1 MIQQTSQTLMSA
13 VISGT
18 GKREARVQSEIESLL
33 RVLGYDVEREYAT
46 GDGPADLYLPTR
58 RTIIET
64 KGHGQAGPDKS
75 GSREGENQEQQCERY
90 VVAENERERRRLDF
104 SGTKQMPWQAMLTD
118 GQLWWLWEWQVNHD
132 GSLSQKR
139 LADQRSFYS
148 GQDAEALF
156 WLQSKTD
163 QTTGK
168 PWVPADPAALH
179 SLFDGYL
186 GELRQIYHNLD
197 QEQSVLTKRQL
208 WLDTLRGSGCAPAQ
222 ADEDSQFLAHTLLI
236 TIARAVISTLSN
248 FESRPVPV
256 EAMNEGF
263 ASWPQARNETGPT
276 FQRGV
281 DWTNRVFQT
290 ADAYDWRQRAM
301 DVLRTLYEG
310 LIEKSQRKAFGE
322 YYTPDWLAG
331 MLAERVVDE
340 EWIEKAISKY
350 MLSNDKVEGVGILD
364 PACGSG
370 TFLFHAAQR
379 ILTSKAMMDAN
390 VNDVQKADFI
400 ARMVNGIDIHPI
412 ASEISRAT
420 LLRALP
426 AEPSA
431 GIKALQVYQGDSLIY
446 NRRNLNLAYNPDLPF
461 FTITSPKGSEISIPI
476 AFAENP
482 LFGQNIARF
491 VEAANS
497 SGRIP
502 AGISTGLSEKEIDT
516 LEKSF
521 DATQKVCR
529 EEGNSVWAWYILN
542 SIAPTTLSKRK
553 VDRILSNPPWVVLL
567 DIQVEERRK
576 ELESLAAQLGIGAP
590 RGNFDIAGLFV
601 KRCRENF
608 LMNGGD
614 NEVKAAWV
622 LNRAAL
628 SATNWSRVRDDQSN
642 FNNEWLD
649 FSDVRTPPFSGAKSC
664 AWVQVGTSNKEPQI
678 WNYSNRSKEERVL
691 STTDWR
697 EANALIEASRAPDK
711 LPTAQSGYLD
721 NRNRPVFKSGFKLE
735 PHCLVNIQEFDTN
748 GDVTNI
754 RTSPSRHEPWK
765 SEGVQRGEIPTRWV
779 RDIAHPA
786 SLVPFNLGEF
796 KAVLPLDTSGS
807 PDDDREKNTYW
818 QRAESIYTRHQ
829 TLGDQTPGTLF
840 DRLNFQEKL
849 LAQSEIGTPSA
860 DSVKVAYNKSGQTLR
875 AARFPADVIAESSLY
890 FTVVSSTEEAAYLT
904 SVLNAPCLQRAFR
917 QSKKSD
923 RHFDQQFWHTVP
935 IPKYNPR
942 LVSHRALVKLC
953 EKAEKVSA
961 NTRKLVGD
969 NAGQEK
975 LSTAIRRE
983 LVKCGIAG
991 QIDRAVRRII
1001 SGQSER
1007 SYRQGY
1013 HPWFPSS

>member
-1 MIQQTSQTLMSA
+1 MSS
-13 VISGT
+13 VISGSR
-18 GKREARVQSEIESLL
+18 KREARVQSEIEALL
-33 RVLGYDVEREYAT
+33 RGLGYDVEREYAT

-64 KGHGQAGPDKS
+64 KGQGQAGPDKP

-90 VVAENERERRRLDF
+90 VIAENERERRRLDL
-104 SGTKQMPWQAMLTD
+104 SSTGQMPWQVMLTD
-118 GQLWWLWEWQVNHD
+118 GQLWWLWEWQINHD

-139 LADQRSFYS
+139 LADRRSFYS
-148 GQDAEALF
+148 GQDAEALY

-168 PWVPADPAALH
+168 PWVPADPAALR

-186 GELRQIYHNLD
+186 AELQQIYRHLN

-222 ADEDSQFLAHTLLI
+222 ADQDGQFLAHTLLI

-248 FESRPVPV
+248 GENKPVPV

-276 FQRGV
+276 FQTGI
-281 DWTNRVFQT
+281 DWTNRVFET

-331 MLAERVVDE
+331 MLAERVIDE
-340 EWIEKAISKY
+340 EWMEKAISQY
-350 MLSNDKVEGVGILD
+350 MLSSDKVEGIGILD

-379 ILTSKAMMDAN
+379 ILNSKAMMEAN

-426 AEPSA
+426 AEPSG
-431 GIKALQVYQGDSLIY
+431 GINALQVYQGDSLIY
-446 NRRNLNLAYNPDLPF
+446 NRQNLSLAYNPNLPF
-461 FTITSPKGSEISIPI
+461 FTITSPKGTEISIPI

-482 LFGQNIARF
+482 LFGQNVARF

-497 SGRIP
+497 DGRIP
-502 AGISTGLSEKEIDT
+502 PGIFAALSEKEITT
-516 LEKSF
+516 LENSF
-521 DATQKVCR
+521 EATKKVCR

-542 SIAPTTLSKRK
+542 SIAPATLSRRK

-576 ELESLAAQLGIGAP
+576 ELESLAAQLGIRAP

-608 LMNGGD
+608 LINGGSR
-614 NEVKAAWV
+614 ETKAAWV

-628 SATNWSRVRDDQSN
+628 SATNWKRVRDDQAN
-642 FNNEWLD
+642 FNAEWLD
-649 FSDVRTPPFSGAKSC
+649 FSNVKIAPFSGASSC
-664 AWVQVGTSNKEPQI
+664 AWVQIGGSNLEPQI
-678 WNYSNRSKEERVL
+678 WEYNNRSREDRVL
-691 STTDWR
+691 PTTDWR
-697 EANALIEASRAPDK
+697 EANSLLEVSLAPEK

-721 NRNRPVFKSGFKLE
+721 NRKRPVFKSGFKLE
-735 PHCLVNIQEFDTN
+735 PHCLVKIQEFDTN

-754 RTSPSRHEPWK
+754 RTSSSRHEPWK

-779 RDIAHPA
+779 RDIAHPSA
-786 SLVPFNLGEF
+786 LVPFNLGEF
-796 KAVLPLDTSGS
+796 KAVVPLNSDGS
-807 PDDDREKNTYW
+807 PDGDRQENAYW
-818 QRAESIYTRHQ
+818 QRAETIYNRHQ

-849 LAQSEIGTPSA
+849 LAQSAISESGTDSA
-860 DSVKVAYNKSGQTLR
+860 KVAYNKSGQTLR
-875 AARFPADVIAESSLY
+875 AARFPANVVAESSLY
-890 FTVVSSTEEAAYLT
+890 FAVVGSVEEAAYLT

-935 IPKYNPR
+935 IPRYNPR

-961 NTRKLVGD
+961 DTKKLVGGD
-969 NAGQEK
+969 AGQEK

-983 LVKCGIAG
+983 LIKCGIAG
-991 QIDRAVRRII
+991 QIDRAVRRIVPR
-1001 SGQSER
+1001 QSER
-1007 SYRQGY
+1007 AYRQGY
-1013 HPWFPSS
+1013 NPWFPAA